1 MHNHLTSPS
10 TEPEIR
16 RRRRYASSFKAKIVA
31 ACLQGDASIAQVAL
45 QHGLNTNLVQTWIRK
60 AKRQSQLPAVPDF
73 VSLPVPPAAADL
85 PTPPATGGDICIE
98 LPSAH
103 GTITVRW
110 PVSEAAQCGHWLK
123 GLLG

>member
-1 MHNHLTSPS
+1 MTSPS
-10 TEPEIR
+10 TEREVR
-16 RRRRYASSFKAKIVA
+16 RRRRYTPSFKAKIVA
-31 ACLQGDASIAQVAL
+31 ACLQGDVSIAQIAL

-73 VSLPVPPAAADL
+73 MPLPPAAASL
-85 PTPPATGGDICIE
+85 PTPPSTASEICIE
-98 LPSAH
+98 LPSAR

-110 PVSEAAQCGHWLK
+110 PVAEAAQCAQWLK